1 MTNNEKNQPEEINL
15 RLTLIS
21 ELGDRG
27 IKTLIIMYFKRKAWT
42 ILKKTQIRLLEM
54 INRVCEIYNTLNLT
68 NYKLDNSEKQ
78 R

>member
-42 ILKKTQIRLLEM
+42 I
-54 INRVCEIYNTLNLT
+54 
-68 NYKLDNSEKQ
+68 
-78 R
+78 